1 MNYLEQAANIIKP
14 YYTPRSIMEHINHPA
29 HYGGQDNPYE
39 AIKVIEAWDLGFSL
53 GNAVKYI
60 ARAGKKNADTREED
74 LRKAIW
80 YLEREL
86 GRDVPNKRLNELFED
101 ERVIRLVKVRTDNY
115 PFTDE
120 FSITDILSCGFE
132 WCKTEEGPDFWSSV
146 CNSKDPEEKIKQL
159 KNWK

>member
-39 AIKVIEAWDLGFSL
+39 AIKVIEAWELGFSL

-86 GRDVPNKRLNELFED
+86 KTSSPKDTIDELFKD
-101 ERVIRLVKVRTDNY
+101 DRVRQLIRERTSCY
-115 PFTDE
+115 TFTPG
-120 FSITDILSCGFE
+120 FSIKDVIGCGFD
-132 WCKTEEGPDFWSSV
+132 WQDTEEGYSFWDNV
-146 CNSKDPEEKIKQL
+146 YNSEKPEKTIKQL